1 MIYIKNFV
9 NLKIIY
15 LTNKIILMKNLIFIL
30 LLSNSVFAQ
39 ELKTKFNW
47 YNLDLENDG
56 IRGMSTEKAY
66 KELLKGRESKTVI
79 VGVIDS
85 GIDIKHEDLKD
96 VIWKNT
102 KEIANNGIDDDKNG
116 FIDDVFGWDFIG
128 AANGTDIN
136 QEQLESVRI
145 LKTLSQKFGENPKKK
160 LIKKNKADY
169 ALLQKVKSEIADEKK
184 EADQYMPMYKGML
197 EKIIDAEAILSKAI
211 GIKIITKEEVLA
223 LKEENF
229 DKPVRQA
236 KQLWL
241 NINAMGATKADIEEG
256 VNHFNE
262 QLEYNLNL
270 DFDARKVINDDPK
283 KLEYGNYGNNEVTGP
298 DAMHG
303 THVAGII
310 GANRKN
316 NIGVKGVADNVK
328 IMTIRCVPNGD
339 ERDKDVAN
347 AIKYAVD
354 NGAQVINMSFGK
366 PYSPEKKWVDE
377 AVKYAEVKGVL
388 LISAAGND
396 NLNVD
401 ETIHY
406 PSRIL
411 ENGKVIK
418 NWITVGALNFEE
430 GEDLPANFS
439 NYGKK
444 NVDVFAPGMAIYSTV
459 PGSKYEEKQ
468 GTSMA
473 SPAVAGVAA
482 LLKSYFPS
490 LNASQIKNIIL
501 ESVVKLNGTKVN
513 VPGEKKI
520 VDFSELCNT
529 AGVVNVYNA
538 VKMAIEITSK
548 Q

>member
-1 MIYIKNFV
+1 
-9 NLKIIY
+9 
-15 LTNKIILMKNLIFIL
+15 MKNLIFIL

-256 VNHFNE
+256 INHFNE
-262 QLEYNLNL
+262 QLKYNLNL

-377 AVKYAEVKGVL
+377 AVKYAEDKGVL

-490 LNASQIKNIIL
+490 LNASQTKNIIL

>member
-1 MIYIKNFV
+1 
-9 NLKIIY
+9 
-15 LTNKIILMKNLIFIL
+15 MKNLIFIL

-377 AVKYAEVKGVL
+377 AVKYAEDKGVL

>member
-1 MIYIKNFV
+1 
-9 NLKIIY
+9 
-15 LTNKIILMKNLIFIL
+15 
-30 LLSNSVFAQ
+30 
-39 ELKTKFNW
+39 
-47 YNLDLENDG
+47 
-56 IRGMSTEKAY
+56 
-66 KELLKGRESKTVI
+66 
-79 VGVIDS
+79 
-85 GIDIKHEDLKD
+85 
-96 VIWKNT
+96 
-102 KEIANNGIDDDKNG
+102 
-116 FIDDVFGWDFIG
+116 
-128 AANGTDIN
+128 
-136 QEQLESVRI
+136 
-145 LKTLSQKFGENPKKK
+145 
-160 LIKKNKADY
+160 
-169 ALLQKVKSEIADEKK
+169 
-184 EADQYMPMYKGML
+184 
-197 EKIIDAEAILSKAI
+197 
-211 GIKIITKEEVLA
+211 
-223 LKEENF
+223 
-229 DKPVRQA
+229 
-236 KQLWL
+236 
-241 NINAMGATKADIEEG
+241 
-256 VNHFNE
+256 
-262 QLEYNLNL
+262 
-270 DFDARKVINDDPK
+270 
-283 KLEYGNYGNNEVTGP
+283 
-298 DAMHG
+298 MHG

-377 AVKYAEVKGVL
+377 AVKYAEDKGVL
-388 LISAAGND
+388 LVSAAGND

-490 LNASQIKNIIL
+490 LSASQIKNIIL
-501 ESVVKLNGTKVN
+501 DSVVKLNGTQVN
-513 VPGEKKI
+513 VPGEKKM
-520 VDFSELCNT
+520 VDFSELCNS

>member
-1 MIYIKNFV
+1 
-9 NLKIIY
+9 
-15 LTNKIILMKNLIFIL
+15 MKNLIFIL
-30 LLSNSVFAQ
+30 LLSHSVFAQ

-241 NINAMGATKADIEEG
+241 NINAMGATKSDIEEG

-262 QLEYNLNL
+262 QLKYNLNL

-283 KLEYGNYGNNEVTGP
+283 KIEYGNNGNNEVTGP

-303 THVAGII
+303 THVSGII

-377 AVKYAEVKGVL
+377 AVKYAEDKGVL

-520 VDFSELCNT
+520 VDFSELCST